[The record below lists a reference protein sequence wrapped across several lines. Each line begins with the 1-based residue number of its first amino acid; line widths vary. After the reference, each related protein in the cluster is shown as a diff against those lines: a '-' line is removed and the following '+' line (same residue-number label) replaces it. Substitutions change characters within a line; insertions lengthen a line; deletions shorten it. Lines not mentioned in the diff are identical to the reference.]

1 MAAQQ
6 TVSSNKILCHWIE
19 LKTPPL
25 AFFSW
30 SLSPGEAESNPTP
43 LFYAMQGVTMGA
55 ATV

>member
-43 LFYAMQGVTMGA
+43 LFYAMQGGTMGA